1 MGISVFLAVVMPMI
15 GTLVHVYREK
25 QPRTVGRMAE
35 IFLLWFLVTGTGLEA
50 TWAFVGHMFL
60 GDEEPGR

>member
-1 MGISVFLAVVMPMI
+1 VGMSDFLAVVLPMT
-15 GTLVHVYREK
+15 GTLVHVYRDK

-35 IFLLWFLVTGTGLEA
+35 IFLLWFLVSGTGLGV

-60 GDEEPGR
+60 GDQEPGK